1 METRETTEKE
11 RLEMVINE
19 EGMKSSQFAEEI
31 GIKTPTL
38 SHILNG
44 RNNPSLDVMQ
54 RVLNRFNYINPEWL
68 ILGRGEM
75 YSQKKEST
83 ETSFFD
89 DLATNERK
97 TESYRLN
104 VPKNQ
109 PNEREENRDLT
120 PQNEKLTENSH
131 NFQPIVTKQKKMV
144 KIIVYYDDNSFE
156 ELLPTTKK

>member
-11 RLEMVINE
+11 RLEMVISN

-54 RVLNRFNYINPEWL
+54 RILNRFKYINSDWL

-75 YSQKKEST
+75 YSQKRESTDALLFDNLPEKESKS
-83 ETSFFD
+83 EIYNSNIRD
-89 DLATNERK
+89 NK
-97 TESYRLN
+97 TI
-104 VPKNQ
+104 
-109 PNEREENRDLT
+109 EREEKRNFNS
-120 PQNEKLTENSH
+120 QNEKSTENSQ
-131 NFQPIVTKQKKMV
+131 NFQPIITEQKKME

-156 ELLPTTKK
+156 EFTPTKK